1 MEIKIK
7 NFTVGKNHQLFFIL
21 GPCVIESEKHTLFM
35 AEEITR
41 IAIDLKIPFIF
52 KASFDKANRSSIHS
66 FRGVEIKKGM
76 KILQKVKEK
85 FKVPILTDIH
95 EPDQAKIVAEVVDVI
110 QIPAFLSRQTNLIKA
125 ASETGKIVNIKKG
138 QFLAPWDMKNVVEKC
153 RESGAKNIMLTERGT
168 TFGYNNLVSDMRS
181 IPIMQKFNVPVI
193 FDATHSLQLPTGKG
207 NETGGMRE
215 FVPNLAKSAIAAGAD
230 GIFMEVHHDPKN
242 ALSDAATQWPLDKL
256 YNLLSELKLIA
267 SVIR

>member
-1 MEIKIK
+1 MEIKIN

-41 IAIDLKIPFIF
+41 IAIDLQIPFIF

-76 KILQKVKEK
+76 KILQKVREK

-125 ASETGKIVNIKKG
+125 ASETGKIINVKKG

-153 RESGAKNIMLTERGT
+153 RESGAENIMLTERGA

-193 FDATHSLQLPTGKG
+193 FDATHSLQLPAGNGK
-207 NETGGMRE
+207 ETGGMRE
-215 FVPNLAKSAIAAGAD
+215 YVPHLAKAAIAAGAD
-230 GIFMEVHHDPKN
+230 GIFMEVHHDPNN
-242 ALSDAATQWPLDKL
+242 ALSDSATQWPLDKL
-256 YNLLSELKLIA
+256 YDLLSELKLIA
-267 SVIR
+267 SVVR